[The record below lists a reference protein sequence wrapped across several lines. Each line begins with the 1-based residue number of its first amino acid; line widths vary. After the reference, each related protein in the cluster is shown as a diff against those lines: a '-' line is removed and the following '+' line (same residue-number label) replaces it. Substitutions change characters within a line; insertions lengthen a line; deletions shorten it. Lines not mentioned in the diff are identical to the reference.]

1 VLVPVSVAVA
11 VSVCCVEHLQALV
24 NHMENE
30 LERKREAFEESAR
43 KINEANQ
50 ESMRDVMESFASKV
64 AVHLNVIQSEEGGG
78 GGGGASA
85 ELMAD
90 IAKQIDS
97 VKKDM
102 AVKNEGLVEMLQE
115 LDTTLKINSKRMS
128 RSSMG
133 SRGGD
138 GLGIG
143 DAVRNGSH
151 PGVSAPLPPEEM
163 DAIKADLHFAV
174 AGAMKN
180 VLDEHKNGVVLL
192 NMPDH
197 NKPAGFMHGD
207 GAGMLHTTMQQ
218 NMREQR
224 QLHSQLAGEFC
235 TAGQTNHV
243 CLRLLTRHFSCRR
256 YGAHARAIFKARGKD
271 EHPALVRATIRR
283 RRRCQEGGKIHHQA
297 PVRRAIRKRVASG
310 HREQAPAQPR
320 AGCPVRI
327 GG

>member
-1 VLVPVSVAVA
+1 
-11 VSVCCVEHLQALV
+11 
-24 NHMENE
+24 MENE
-30 LERKREAFEESAR
+30 LERKREAFEDSAK

-64 AVHLNVIQSEEGGG
+64 AVHLSVIRSEEGGG
-78 GGGGASA
+78 GGGGASE

-138 GLGIG
+138 ATNAG

-151 PGVSAPLPPEEM
+151 PGVTAPLPPEEM
-163 DAIKADLHFAV
+163 DAIKSDLHFAV
-174 AGAMKN
+174 AGAMRN

-207 GAGMLHTTMQQ
+207 GAGLLHSTMQQ

-224 QLHSQLAGEFC
+224 QLHSQLAGQ
-235 TAGQTNHV
+235 AGVFRDVWN
-243 CLRLLTRHFSCRR
+243 
-256 YGAHARAIFKARGKD
+256 G
-271 EHPALVRATIRR
+271 
-283 RRRCQEGGKIHHQA
+283 
-297 PVRRAIRKRVASG
+297 SG
-310 HREQAPAQPR
+310 F
-320 AGCPVRI
+320 
-327 GG
+327 